1 MWRGWRATEDV
12 SQCPKGIPQELPQ
25 PQSSPSGLTR
35 GSMLRINRHHGAAE
49 SARGWILGSSP
60 RMTVLVERMT
70 RHGGCITMPRGDA
83 PRVAPASIVT
93 LGLDPRVHAEDQP
106 APWRGGERMGVD
118 PRVKPEDDVPCG
130 GGISA
135 RLSQLSDCPVA
146 KSARS
151 AGRRWQ
157 VPDSR
162 PGPTGRHGCG
172 RFPATASGAQA
183 PAPSRR
189 RGGPATPPAAPW
201 R

>member
-1 MWRGWRATEDV
+1 M
-12 SQCPKGIPQELPQ
+12 
-25 PQSSPSGLTR
+25 
-35 GSMLRINRHHGAAE
+35 
-49 SARGWILGSSP
+49 
-60 RMTVLVERMT
+60 LVEGMA
-70 RHGGCITMPRGDA
+70 RHGGCTAVPRGDA

-106 APWRGGERMGVD
+106 APWRGGERTVILGSSPRMTVLVEGMTRHGGCTAVPRGDIPRVAPASIVTLGLDPRVHAEDQPVPWRGGERMGMD

-130 GGISA
+130 GGLSA
-135 RLSQLSDCPVA
+135 RLSQLSDCPSA
-146 KSARS
+146 NSARC

-157 VPDSR
+157 VQDSR

-172 RFPATASGAQA
+172 RFPARASGAQA

-189 RGGPATPPAAPW
+189 RGGPATPHPAPW